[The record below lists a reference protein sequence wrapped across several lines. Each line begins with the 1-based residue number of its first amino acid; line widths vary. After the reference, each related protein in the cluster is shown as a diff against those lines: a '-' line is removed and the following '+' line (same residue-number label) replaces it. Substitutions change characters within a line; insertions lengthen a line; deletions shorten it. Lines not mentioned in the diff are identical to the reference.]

1 MKLTRS
7 LWSGW
12 TFLTMFYHSPLC
24 LLWFLHSAVHI
35 DKIPFASKCLPVF
48 AVPSTWNFYLWMPA
62 WLSWPPHLGTKSINI
77 NATDTPSFI
86 SSDTPPPSP
95 EPHHHHSLPFILP
108 CYPLSCLVLLF
119 WIYHISLWV
128 LLSMQPKAYFM
139 RIGNFF
145 CFLLCLN
152 A

>member
-95 EPHHHHSLPFILP
+95 EPHHHHSLSFILL
-108 CYPLSCLVLLF
+108 CFAFLNLSYQSLSSAVYATKGLLHEDREFLLFPTMSQCLVV
-119 WIYHISLWV
+119 I
-128 LLSMQPKAYFM
+128 
-139 RIGNFF
+139 
-145 CFLLCLN
+145 
-152 A
+152 